1 MKRCER
7 HELTRGVMS
16 RHKHRENSR
25 SFGNEWI
32 AMFRRERK
40 LNDFGAEIQA
50 HLKPNQKFRCLIR
63 PESVMLEARQLTKY
77 YGAARAVV
85 DVSFSIQSGEV
96 LGCLGPN
103 GSGKSTTV
111 KMLTGLLE
119 PTRGK
124 VFYAG
129 APIRDDLDNYKKQV
143 GYVPEE
149 PNLYPYL
156 SGLEYLQ
163 LIGNLREIEAKVLKK
178 KIDTLLDLFSLNDQR
193 HSTLGSYSKGMRQ
206 KILIIAALLHDPEI
220 LVFDEPLSGLDVTS
234 ALIFRNLVQELARTG
249 KTIVYSSHVLE
260 AVEKVCSRVVIIYR
274 GRLIADDSVERL
286 RQIMSAPSLE
296 QVFSELVQQTNTEA
310 VAREMVE
317 AMKQK

>member
-1 MKRCER
+1 
-7 HELTRGVMS
+7 
-16 RHKHRENSR
+16 
-25 SFGNEWI
+25 
-32 AMFRRERK
+32 
-40 LNDFGAEIQA
+40 
-50 HLKPNQKFRCLIR
+50 
-63 PESVMLEARQLTKY
+63 MLEARQLTKY